1 MKAVLQL
8 FGSLPGAGPVPGV
21 PGPGPGPD
29 FHPLRDPWPIAV
41 PGCRRIAVEEPVPFA
56 AVPFEVIP
64 NAVPGCRRIADEAA
78 GLPVAKAAGLPA
90 AEKRSGIRPNE
101 AQARVR
107 APPGRPSAVRPRPV
121 HPNSVHPNSVHHL
134 SFVHRPS
141 FVRRR
146 CCSPVTNP
154 PANAAAPGRRR
165 PAKPKA

>member
-1 MKAVLQL
+1 MKAVLPL

-21 PGPGPGPD
+21 PGPGPGPGPD
-29 FHPLRDPWPIAV
+29 FHPRRDPWPIAV
-41 PGCRRIAVEEPVPFA
+41 PGYRRIAVEEPVPF
-56 AVPFEVIP
+56 EEIP
-64 NAVPGCRRIADEAA
+64 NAVPGCRRIADGAV
-78 GLPVAKAAGLPA
+78 GLPAAKAAGLPA

-107 APPGRPSAVRPRPV
+107 APPGRPSAVRPS
-121 HPNSVHPNSVHHL
+121 SVHPSSVHHL